1 MTPPPEHPVLIH
13 HIEGG
18 GRAQIHRD
26 DRQLEFCRRIGS
38 IDQTVLAH
46 GMGVGYAHGQAGA
59 DVRRYDDRLFAGVM
73 AGALGQRP
81 RDLGHNAGQH
91 RTLKAHG
98 ALRVAAVR
106 KHLFH
111 LGAVLR
117 RRAGAHRI
125 HVGHKAYTS
134 VLDAPQ
140 GDGGVAYING

>member
-1 MTPPPEHPVLIH
+1 MSGDTMT
-13 HIEGG
+13 G
-18 GRAQIHRD
+18 
-26 DRQLEFCRRIGS
+26 
-38 IDQTVLAH
+38 
-46 GMGVGYAHGQAGA
+46 
-59 DVRRYDDRLFAGVM
+59 LFAGVM

-134 VLDAPQ
+134 VLDTPRATVVLPISMAKIIF
-140 GDGGVAYING
+140 GKPF